1 MVSRASSPSTTWGK
15 HPSEREKSR
24 KYLCLFLRPD
34 HVTDHRVHST
44 PFWFFL
50 HSLRHFV
57 LTTALLDRI
66 KESQPSRI
74 VVMSTSLHENA
85 SGINYDTIYKT
96 GDTSQPHHQS
106 AWDRFY
112 RSKLANIMFAKALA
126 RRLGTESGV
135 YVNCANPGYVSTE
148 STRPVNGGG
157 MLDGLKDWAHSL
169 VTYPVERGAL
179 TPLYLATSSEVE
191 EMKITGRYF
200 GPVANELEPCK
211 FGVFLLYS
219 RLLTSS
225 FFSIF
230 HPMLTRPFFSVESKL
245 RKR

>member
-1 MVSRASSPSTTWGK
+1 MNKTRQAAQEFVKKGLPLHILVNNSGIAGGPLGLSVDGIE
-15 HPSEREKSR
+15 SE
-24 KYLCLFLRPD
+24 FAVN
-34 HVTDHRVHST
+34 HMG
-44 PFWFFL
+44 
-50 HSLRHFV
+50 HFV

-148 STRPVNGGG
+148 STQPVNGGG

-179 TPLYLATSSEVE
+179 TPLYLATSREVE

-200 GPVANELEPCK
+200 GPVANELEPSNYARDEK
-211 FGVFLLYS
+211 LQEELWAYS
-219 RLLTSS
+219 EK
-225 FFSIF
+225 
-230 HPMLTRPFFSVESKL
+230 MANEKL
-245 RKR
+245 KA